1 MLHRM
6 RVLLTGATGRVGSR
20 VAPALLN
27 RGDQVRVLVRA
38 AAQGDPLAARGAEV
52 MDGDLGDPAGLRRAV
67 GGMDAVVHLAAAT
80 GRDATPAQ
88 IAAVNRDA
96 TIALAEAALC
106 AGAARFVFASTYFVY
121 GRGRGR
127 PAREDDDL
135 EPQGDY
141 ASSKA
146 AAEEAL
152 RHLHRRSGLG
162 LRIMRFALVYGYGD
176 PHLMTSMARIQTWP
190 AHRRLHLVHHADAG
204 QAVLRA
210 LHAEGV
216 DGRAFNVADD
226 APVTAAELHRLY
238 GRPAD
243 AEAADRPLE
252 DPWAGIVDTT
262 AIRAD
267 LGFRPVFPTIY
278 TAWDAGAW

>member
-1 MLHRM
+1 M
-6 RVLLTGATGRVGSR
+6 RVLLTGATGRIGSR

-27 RGDQVRVLVRA
+27 RGDQVRVLVR
-38 AAQGDPLAARGAEV
+38 DAARGESLGAQGAEV
-52 MDGDLGDPAGLRRAV
+52 VGGDLRDPSELRRAV
-67 GGMDAVVHLAAAT
+67 GGLDAVVHLAAAT

-88 IAAVNRDA
+88 LVAVNRDA
-96 TIALAEAALC
+96 TIALAEAALS

-121 GRGRGR
+121 GPGRGR

-135 EPQGDY
+135 NPHGDY
-141 ASSKA
+141 PGSKV

-152 RHLHRRSGLG
+152 RQLHRRDGLD
-162 LRIMRFALVYGYGD
+162 LRILRFALVYGYGD
-176 PHLMTSMARIQTWP
+176 PHLATSMARVQTWP

-204 QAVLRA
+204 QAVVRA
-210 LHAEGV
+210 LHTDGV

-238 GRPAD
+238 GRCAD
-243 AEAADRPLE
+243 KEAADRPLD